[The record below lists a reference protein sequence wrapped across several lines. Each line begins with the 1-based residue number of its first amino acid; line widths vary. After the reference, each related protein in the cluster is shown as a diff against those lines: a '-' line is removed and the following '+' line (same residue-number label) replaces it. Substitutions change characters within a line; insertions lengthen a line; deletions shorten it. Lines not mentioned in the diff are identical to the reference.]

1 MYIKT
6 SEATLRIGVSL
17 VTTKRVINDGRLIG
31 EKMGSRWQVLEQSV
45 FDFLGKDKAEVDK
58 SEEEVN
64 KNYVDFS
71 VSTVQNPLEPIPN
84 SLDTVNSGG
93 VSSAVVSVGDDTID
107 ISRVPARQVVKLFR
121 SIHSWM
127 MSLVACFVLFN

>member
-31 EKMGSRWQVLEQSV
+31 EKMDSRWQVLEQSV

-64 KNYVDFS
+64 KNYVDFAK
-71 VSTVQNPLEPIPN
+71 QKIF
-84 SLDTVNSGG
+84 
-93 VSSAVVSVGDDTID
+93 ID
-107 ISRVPARQVVKLFR
+107 FHNKIQY
-121 SIHSWM
+121 
-127 MSLVACFVLFN
+127 